1 VALIGALGDITFH
14 VSRNAIK
21 TFDNMKWSSGAK
33 YASHDVHLQ
42 APKLEYTGIESDN
55 ISFDM
60 SFSVFY
66 GIDPVREINNIA
78 RARIT
83 GEAMRLVIGNK
94 IYGRKWVITKTSKDL
109 EKFDNHGN
117 LLAVKI
123 NVSLQAYN

>member
-1 VALIGALGDITFH
+1 
-14 VSRNAIK
+14 
-21 TFDNMKWSSGAK
+21 
-33 YASHDVHLQ
+33 
-42 APKLEYTGIESDN
+42 
-55 ISFDM
+55 M

-117 LLAVKI
+117 LLSVKI